1 MKFFIRSTAFLAI
14 VISSV
19 GCNDF
24 LDLSPISE
32 ETSDVAYETAGQI
45 EAALTGAYESF
56 QAEYYVWDNVL
67 FQDVRS
73 DNHYAGGDNPEI
85 FQIDWLTI
93 TPTNSRLFT
102 NWSNIYNAIAKAN
115 VVIEKT
121 PQVVD
126 PNLSEVRRNQI
137 IGEAYFLRAYHYYAL
152 VNCWGGVPLVLNF
165 TSSADPEDTQLPR
178 SSAEGVFE
186 QILMDLQF
194 AIERL
199 PDTYGSD
206 ASVNKARAT
215 SGSANALAAKASL
228 QKPSPDFA
236 AALAYIEAVES
247 SAAGY
252 RLIDYSE
259 LFDGNNYNN
268 AESIL
273 EVQYL
278 GGNEGNFG
286 PQLLLPPSIS
296 GDTWRKFV
304 TPSQDL
310 LNAFNSEGDV
320 IRRDATVLF
329 ETVNWV
335 DEFWGNAVGSSIP
348 FAYKWKNADSWA
360 SSNRPYL
367 LRYGDIVLLKAEA
380 LTGLNRLSEAAEEV
394 NRIRSR
400 VSLPDLPAS
409 ATGNQTA
416 MRTAILKERRLE
428 LAQEA
433 QRWDDLVRFGEVLSV
448 MENLVE
454 IDLRTGAP
462 FDYNISASSIL
473 LPIPQ
478 EELDRNPNLNPN

>member
-1 MKFFIRSTAFLAI
+1 MKFIKTLSAVALVLILSA
-14 VISSV
+14 
-19 GCNDF
+19 GCEDF

-32 ETSDVAYETAGQI
+32 ETSDIAYDNAGQI

-73 DNHYAGGDNPEI
+73 DNHYAGGDNPEV

-93 TPTNSRLFT
+93 SATNSRLFT
-102 NWSNIYNAIAKAN
+102 NWSNIYNAIGKAN
-115 VVIEKT
+115 IVLEKA
-121 PQVVD
+121 PLVVD
-126 PNLSEVRRNQI
+126 PNLSDTRKEQI
-137 IGEAYFLRAYHYYAL
+137 MGEAYFLRAFHYYTL
-152 VNCWGGVPLVLNF
+152 VNQWGGVPLIMQL
-165 TSSADPEDTQLPR
+165 TSSAASEDVHVPR
-178 SSAEGVFE
+178 SSVEEVYV
-186 QILMDLQF
+186 QILNDLEL
-194 AIERL
+194 AIANL

-215 SGSANALAAKASL
+215 SGAANALAAKASL
-228 QKPSPDFA
+228 QKPNPDYD
-236 AALAYIEAVES
+236 AALNYINAVEAS
-247 SAAGY
+247 EAGY
-252 RLIDYSE
+252 RLIDYSA

-296 GDTWRKFV
+296 GDEWRKFV

-310 LNAFNSEGDV
+310 MNAYNSEGDV
-320 IRRDATVLF
+320 IRRDASVLF

-335 DEFWGNAVGSSIP
+335 DEYWGNAPGSSIP
-348 FAYKWKNADSWA
+348 FAYKWKNADGWA

-367 LRYGDIVLLKAEA
+367 LRLGDIILLKAEA
-380 LTGLNRLSEAAEEV
+380 LTGLNRLAEAATEV

-400 VSLPDLPAS
+400 VNLTDLPNAAS
-409 ATGNQTA
+409 SDQVS
-416 MRTAILKERRLE
+416 MRSAILKERRLE

-433 QRWDDLVRFGEVLSV
+433 QRWDDLVRHGEAVNV
-448 MENLVE
+448 MNSLNE
-454 IDLRTGAP
+454 IDLRSGNAT
-462 FDYNISASSIL
+462 DYNMDASKIL

-478 EELDRNPNLNPN
+478 EELDRNPNLVPN